1 MILESQIM
9 TVFELEEEKQRS
21 MEALH
26 ISFLV
31 DPDTAAPGKAALG
44 TAAPDTAAPS
54 KAAPGTAAPSKA
66 APGTAAPSKAA
77 PDKAVHGKTTPGKVG
92 PSQAA
97 ADKAVL
103 AKTTPGKVGPGKA
116 ALDKAVPDKS
126 ASDTAQ
132 VVEEGQSNGDDNF
145 VLPPVDPPKSNES
158 WSVPETGHMLR
169 CYAEYLPKVG
179 GYQST
184 FKNKKQMWMQIAE
197 DVNGEFSSNR
207 TWEQCKTRLVS
218 LNF

>member
-1 MILESQIM
+1 M

-21 MEALH
+21 MEALQ

-31 DPDTAAPGKAALG
+31 DPDPAAPGKAALG

-77 PDKAVHGKTTPGKVG
+77 PEKAVHGKTTPGKVD

-103 AKTTPGKVGPGKA
+103 AKTTTGKVGPGKA
-116 ALDKAVPDKS
+116 ALDKAVPDTS

-158 WSVPETGHMLR
+158 WSVPDICFAATLNIFQKLVDTRVHSRTRSKCGCKLR
-169 CYAEYLPKVG
+169 RMSMASSRLIEHGNSAKQGWCP
-179 GYQST
+179 ST
-184 FKNKKQMWMQIAE
+184 FNIG
-197 DVNGEFSSNR
+197 VNEIYP
-207 TWEQCKTRLVS
+207 
-218 LNF
+218 

>member
-1 MILESQIM
+1 M

-21 MEALH
+21 MEALQ

-31 DPDTAAPGKAALG
+31 DPDPAAPGKAALG

-77 PDKAVHGKTTPGKVG
+77 PDKAVHG
-92 PSQAA
+92 
-97 ADKAVL
+97 
-103 AKTTPGKVGPGKA
+103 KTTPGKVGPGKA

>member
-1 MILESQIM
+1 M

-21 MEALH
+21 MEALQ

-31 DPDTAAPGKAALG
+31 DLDTAAPG
-44 TAAPDTAAPS
+44 

-116 ALDKAVPDKS
+116 ALDKAVPDTS

-132 VVEEGQSNGDDNF
+132 IVEEGQSNGDDNF
-145 VLPPVDPPKSNES
+145 LLPPVDPPKSNES

-169 CYAEYLPKVG
+169 LSSPIFVYLPKVG